1 MSLYLGDQKI
11 QNISVGLQAVGVD
24 ATGLNSET
32 TTSFNGIIKGENGKT
47 TTAVP
52 GTDYLAPD
60 ALNSL
65 GSLANKNKVNLS
77 DLDTDINNK
86 LNTLLDIDKLNSA
99 LNDGQLST
107 DDNYTPSGPGYLVDR
122 KYIDTVALPSVGSAD
137 NGKILQVKNGAWAVG
152 EAQSQTKVYAG
163 SYTGDGS
170 TSRDITLEFAPKVMF
185 ILIPITNAVV
195 SSLPEEQ
202 KLYTLI
208 NGMTYVLHSL
218 PDGSSP
224 NKISLSHNNFQIIGS
239 SSDNGTYKDGNQTG
253 KVYNYI
259 LLA

>member
-11 QNISVGLQAVGVD
+11 QNISVGTKALGIND
-24 ATGLNSET
+24 TGINNET
-32 TTSFNGIIKGENGKT
+32 TTSFEGILKGENGTVKT
-47 TTAVP
+47 AKA
-52 GTDYLAPD
+52 GIDYLSPD
-60 ALNSL
+60 ALNGL
-65 GSLANKNKVNLS
+65 GDLANKNKVNLS

-107 DDNYTPSGPGYLVDR
+107 DDNYIPSEPGYLVDR
-122 KYIDTVALPSVGSAD
+122 KYIDTIALPSVGSAD

-163 SYTGDGS
+163 SYTGDG
-170 TSRDITLEFAPKVMF
+170 TESRDITLEFAPKVIF
-185 ILIPITNAVV
+185 ILIAMSTKVGGNTV
-195 SSLPEEQ
+195 Q
-202 KLYTLI
+202 KSNLCTLI
-208 NGMTYVLHSL
+208 NGMTYTLETPMPGMEIKL
-218 PDGSSP
+218 
-224 NKISLSHNNFQIIGS
+224 SLSHNTLQYTTNS
-239 SSDNGTYKDGNQTG
+239 SSTYGNETG